1 MSYNA
6 PNNHEIKGSLHETPF
21 AELLREITEAKL
33 SGSFRLSHEA
43 NKVVVYLKQGQ
54 VVFAVSNLRQ
64 HRLFEILLQSNRIS
78 KDILAEIPE
87 FTSDF
92 VFSENLIAKEILLK
106 EEVDAVSAYQ
116 IQLILQTV
124 FNWETGDWSFN
135 TLARIKDS
143 IHFNVNWN
151 NLLVDYAR
159 NLSSSIIIKRFSSFD
174 ESFGLNL
181 LNSSKIN
188 LLPSEAFIISRLGD
202 SLMQV
207 RDIKNLSG
215 LSDQET
221 LKNLYVLWL
230 GNFLVRRNWNSV
242 LSENKIKS
250 ILSAKFSLVK
260 EAAQTPI
267 KVETQ
272 TVETQPIPVEVSTPQ
287 PEEPKIEEVD
297 EKQLIEAYLKRIEVS
312 ESYYEMLEI
321 PIKAT
326 LPEIKTAYFKLAKSF
341 HPDKYHQETD
351 IKLQQRI
358 QDAFTEIARGYET
371 LKDDTKRETYDYRL
385 RKYFETAKVKN
396 VETTRTGE
404 TVDETPSSGNNT
416 MLDRASEEFEQGFD
430 FLMNEDYYSAMP
442 FLTRAA
448 QISPDTAK
456 YRAYYGKVLSFDD
469 KQKHKA
475 EAEIQMAIKLDA
487 TNTTYRIMLVEIFIQ
502 FGLLRRAEGELQRFL
517 TAFPGNREA
526 QALLDNLPKK

>member
-6 PNNHEIKGSLHETPF
+6 PNNHEIKGSFHTNPF

-64 HRLFEILLQSNRIS
+64 HRLFEILLQNDRIS
-78 KDILAEIPE
+78 KDILAEITD
-87 FTSDF
+87 FTNDF
-92 VFSENLIAKEILLK
+92 VFSETLISREILSK
-106 EEVDAVSAYQ
+106 EEIDAIFAYQ

-124 FNWETGDWSFN
+124 LNWESGEWSFN

-181 LNSSKIN
+181 LNSPN
-188 LLPSEAFIISRLGD
+188 LNLFPTEAFIISRLGD

-215 LSDQET
+215 LSDEET

-230 GNFLVRRNWNSV
+230 GNFLIRRNWNSV
-242 LSENKIKS
+242 ISENKVKS
-250 ILSAKFSLVK
+250 ILSAKLSLVK
-260 EAAQTPI
+260 ESAPTPI

-272 TVETQPIPVEVSTPQ
+272 TIENQSTPIEVSIPQ
-287 PEEPKIEEVD
+287 PAQTKIEDVD
-297 EKQLIEAYLKRIEVS
+297 EKQLIETYLKRVEVA

-341 HPDKYHQETD
+341 HPDKYHQEMNT
-351 IKLQQRI
+351 KLQQRI
-358 QDAFTEIARGYET
+358 QDAFAEIARGYET
-371 LKDDTKRETYDYRL
+371 LKDETKREIYDFRL
-385 RKYFETAKVKN
+385 RKYLETVKTN
-396 VETTRTGE
+396 NIKPTGTTRT
-404 TVDETPSSGNNT
+404 TDETPGSNNNAT
-416 MLDRASEEFEQGFD
+416 IDRANEEFEQGFNL
-430 FLMNEDYYSAMP
+430 LMNEDYYSAMP

-448 QISPDTAK
+448 QMSPDTAK
-456 YRAYYGKVLSFDD
+456 YRAYHGKVLSFDD

-475 EAEIQMAIKLDA
+475 ESEIQTAIKLDP
-487 TNTTYRIMLVEIFIQ
+487 TNSTYRIMLVEIFIQ

-517 TAFPGNREA
+517 TANPGNREA
-526 QALLDNLPKK
+526 QALLDSLPKK